1 MDNSFNSKHRQ
12 NGRQTTEKLP
22 KDIILRK
29 PTSTL
34 TQSQSPGVLRLIDA
48 SLNRAC
54 EALRVVDDYARF
66 LLDDQHLTQT
76 TKSIRH
82 RLSALAEEF
91 STNARLAMRETNQ
104 DVGTLVS
111 TEREQARSSAWTVCE
126 TNLFRLQEALR
137 SLEEF
142 SKIEQPE
149 LAKQFESIRYESY
162 TLAKMIGNLVSSTD
176 RLSDA
181 KLYVLIPSFESLEK
195 FEAFVREICIAGADV
210 IQLRAKKIPDKELI
224 ERAEKMVAIGRS
236 YRTIT
241 IINDRPDIAAISH
254 AEGVHVGQ
262 DELTVKHARSILG
275 PEALVGV
282 STHNLDQ
289 LRQAIRDGASYVGL
303 GPTFTSQT
311 KSFNN
316 FAGLPYLEEAAQ
328 ETKLPAFAIGGISA
342 ENLPQVL
349 ATGCTRI
356 AVSDAVVNNTTPT
369 AAVEKLKEIL
379 TSDNPI
385 ELGSLPQL
393 GNLPE
398 TD

>member
-1 MDNSFNSKHRQ
+1 M
-12 NGRQTTEKLP
+12 
-22 KDIILRK
+22 I
-29 PTSTL
+29 
-34 TQSQSPGVLRLIDA
+34 
-48 SLNRAC
+48 
-54 EALRVVDDYARF
+54 DDYVRF

-82 RLSALAEEF
+82 RLSALAEGF
-91 STNARLAMRETNQ
+91 STNARLAMRETSQ
-104 DVGTLVS
+104 DVGTSVN
-111 TEREQARSSAWTVCE
+111 TEREQARSSAWSVCE

-162 TLAKMIGNLVSSTD
+162 TLTKMLGNFVSSAD

-181 KLYVLIPSFESLEK
+181 NLYVLIPSFESIEK
-195 FEAFVREICIAGADV
+195 FESVVQEICNAGTDV
-210 IQLRAKKIPDKELI
+210 IQLRAKELSDKDLI
-224 ERAEKMVAIGRS
+224 ERAEKMVTIGRTHE
-236 YRTIT
+236 TIT
-241 IINDRPDIAAISH
+241 IINDRPDIAVISH
-254 AEGVHVGQ
+254 ADGVHVGQ
-262 DELTVKHARSILG
+262 DEITVKQARSILG

-282 STHNLDQ
+282 STHNLAQ

-303 GPTFTSQT
+303 GPTFTSHT
-311 KSFNN
+311 KSFDN

-328 ETKLPAFAIGGISA
+328 ETKLPAFAIGGITV
-342 ENLPQVL
+342 ENIPEVL
-349 ATGCTRI
+349 STGCTRVAI
-356 AVSDAVVNNTTPT
+356 SNAVASHTTPSI
-369 AAVEKLKEIL
+369 VVKKIKEIL